1 MAFNLQ
7 TIKDIR
13 NHISEELKEIY
24 PEEEIQS
31 LSEIVMLHVMGG
43 SKAALLANPNRR
55 VTKAESERIL
65 SICCELRTGKPLQY
79 ITGEVIFYNCIIRV
93 GPGVLIPR
101 QETEELVDLVIREN
115 HGFSG
120 EITDVCTGSGCIA
133 TALALN
139 LPEARVTGIDNSEQA
154 LKAAAENAIING
166 VRVNYILSD
175 ILKSGLSYAEKP
187 DIIVSNPPYV
197 RESEKALMH
206 RNVLEFEPHEAL
218 FVPDDDPLVFY
229 RVILESAS
237 RIQYRGSR
245 VYFEINEA
253 MGKQMADLMGS
264 FNYTAIAIIKDINGK
279 DRNHKR
285 NTK

>member
-31 LSEIVMLHVMGG
+31 LSEIVMLQVLGG
-43 SKAALLANPNRR
+43 SRAGLLGNPERR
-55 VTKAESERIL
+55 LTNEESERIL
-65 SICCELRTGKPLQY
+65 SICNDLRTGKPVQY
-79 ITGEVIFYNCIIRV
+79 ITGEVIFYNCTIRV

-101 QETEELVDLVIREN
+101 PETEELVDLVIKEN
-115 HGFSG
+115 RGFSG
-120 EITDVCTGSGCIA
+120 EITDACTGSGCIA

-139 LPEARVTGIDNSEQA
+139 LPEARVTGVDNSRQA
-154 LKAAAENAIING
+154 LKTAAENARING

-175 ILKSGLSYAEKP
+175 ILKSGLSYSGKP

-197 RESEKALMH
+197 MESEKALMH

-218 FVPDDDPLVFY
+218 FVSDNDPLVFY
-229 RVILESAS
+229 RAILESGS
-237 RIQYRGSR
+237 KIQDQGGRI
-245 VYFEINEA
+245 YFEINEA
-253 MGKQMADLMGS
+253 MGKPMADLMGS
-264 FNYTAIAIIKDINGK
+264 LNYSAIVVIRDINGK
-279 DRNHKR
+279 DRIIKGIR
-285 NTK
+285 K

>member
-13 NHISEELKEIY
+13 NHISGELNEIY

-31 LSEIVMLHVMGG
+31 ICDIVMLHVLGG
-43 SKAALLANPNRR
+43 SRAGLLGNPEKLL
-55 VTKAESERIL
+55 TKEEAERIL
-65 SICCELRTGKPLQY
+65 SICNELRTGKPIQY
-79 ITGEVIFYNCIIRV
+79 ITGEVIFYNCTIRV

-101 QETEELVDLVIREN
+101 PETEELVDLVIKEN
-115 HGFSG
+115 RDYSG
-120 EITDVCTGSGCIA
+120 EITDACTGSGCIA

-139 LPEARVTGIDNSEQA
+139 LREAKVTGIDNSIQA
-154 LKAAAENAIING
+154 LQKAEENARLNG

-175 ILKSGLSYAEKP
+175 ILKSGLSDAGKP

-197 RESEKALMH
+197 RESEKTHMH

-218 FVPDDDPLVFY
+218 FVPDEDPLVFY
-229 RVILESAS
+229 RAILESGS
-237 RIQYRGSR
+237 KIQDPGSR

-253 MGKQMADLMGS
+253 MGKSMADLMRS
-264 FNYTAIAIIKDINGK
+264 FNYTAIGVIRDINGK
-279 DRNHKR
+279 DRIIKGIR
-285 NTK
+285 K

>member
-13 NHISEELKEIY
+13 NHISGELKEIY

-31 LSEIVMLHVMGG
+31 LSEIVMLHVLGG
-43 SKAALLANPNRR
+43 SRAGLLCNPERR
-55 VTKAESERIL
+55 MTKEESEKIL
-65 SICCELRTGKPLQY
+65 SVCNELRTGKPIQY
-79 ITGEVIFYNCIIRV
+79 ITGEVIFYNCTIRV
-93 GPGVLIPR
+93 SPGVLIPR
-101 QETEELVDLVIREN
+101 QETEELVDLVIKEN
-115 HGFSG
+115 RGFSG
-120 EITDVCTGSGCIA
+120 EITDACTGSGCIA

-139 LPEARVTGIDNSEQA
+139 LPEARVTGVDNSKQA
-154 LKAAAENAIING
+154 LKSAAENARING

-175 ILKSGLSYAEKP
+175 ILKSGLADAGKP

-218 FVPDDDPLVFY
+218 FVPDNDPLVFY
-229 RVILESAS
+229 RAILGSAGK
-237 RIQYRGSR
+237 IQDGGGR

-253 MGKQMADLMGS
+253 MGKPMADLLGS
-264 FNYTAIAIIKDINGK
+264 FNYTAIVVIRDINGK
-279 DRNHKR
+279 DRIIKGIR
-285 NTK
+285 K

>member
-13 NHISEELKEIY
+13 NHISGELKEIY
-24 PEEEIQS
+24 PEKEIQS
-31 LSEIVMLHVMGG
+31 LSEIVMVHVLGESRAG
-43 SKAALLANPNRR
+43 LLGNPERR
-55 VTKAESERIL
+55 LTKEESGRIL
-65 SICCELRTGKPLQY
+65 SICKELRTGKPIQY
-79 ITGEVIFYNCIIRV
+79 ITGEVLFYNCTLRV

-101 QETEELVDLVIREN
+101 PETEELVDLVIREN
-115 HGFSG
+115 RGFSG

-139 LPEARVTGIDNSEQA
+139 LPEARVTASDNSGQA
-154 LKAAAENAIING
+154 LKAAAENARING
-166 VRVNYILSD
+166 VWVNYILSD
-175 ILKSGLSYAEKP
+175 ILKSGLAYAGKP

-229 RVILESAS
+229 RAILGSGS
-237 RIQYRGSR
+237 KIQDPGGR

-253 MGKQMADLMGS
+253 MGKPMADLLGS
-264 FNYTAIAIIKDINGK
+264 FNYTSIRVIRDINGK
-279 DRNHKR
+279 DRIIKGIR
-285 NTK
+285 K